1 MFCAFTGYN
10 TIVST
15 LGYPIQQTIPDEALY
30 LYHVESIDGE
40 QLYVYAIEPDKVLP
54 KNFRIPATDQNR
66 STMSEAKKR
75 SERGIKQVLRGS
87 RNSERYGEINR
98 GEYLRYDFKVD
109 SQGLKSYNK

>member
-1 MFCAFTGYN
+1 MGGKNVTPQDVIAETN
-10 TIVST
+10 
-15 LGYPIQQTIPDEALY
+15 QDKQAL
-30 LYHVESIDGE
+30 
-40 QLYVYAIEPDKVLP
+40 
-54 KNFRIPATDQNR
+54 
-66 STMSEAKKR
+66 SEAKKR